1 MKNSHSKILVTG
13 GAGYIG
19 SHLVR
24 QLGEAGEEVIILD
37 NLYSGYAE
45 SIMYGQLVQGSIH
58 DKNLVTQL
66 LNEFQIKEVIHLAA
80 HTIVPESL
88 ENPLKYY
95 VNNVAGTMEL
105 LACCQSANV
114 ERFIFSS
121 TAAVYGIPQVSV
133 VSESLNCQPIHP
145 YGKSKLMCEE
155 ILHDAARVS
164 ALKTVN
170 LRYFNVAGAAP
181 NAQMGHR
188 NAKSTLLIN
197 VAIQAALGKRSH
209 VEIYGRDYPTA
220 DGTCM
225 RDYIHVEDIA
235 SAHLCALDYLR
246 QGGDSTTL
254 NCGYGKAY
262 SVLEILEAVKKIS
275 GKDFQIK
282 NEMRRAGD
290 PVSVIADTTK
300 IHQTLK
306 WQPNYNDLETI
317 IKTSLEW
324 EKKCP

>member
-1 MKNSHSKILVTG
+1 MKNHHSKILVTG

-24 QLGEAGEEVIILD
+24 QLGEAGEDVIILD

-45 SIMYGQLVQGSIH
+45 ALAYGQLVVGSIH
-58 DKNLVTQL
+58 DKNLLMKL
-66 LNEFQIKEVIHLAA
+66 LEAYEIKEVIHLAA

-95 VNNVAGTMEL
+95 TNNVVGTMEL
-105 LACCQSANV
+105 LACCQLAKV

-121 TAAVYGIPQVSV
+121 TAAVYGIPSVPV

-155 ILHDAARVS
+155 ILRDTARVS
-164 ALKTVN
+164 NLKYIN

-181 NAQMGHR
+181 SAQMGLR
-188 NAKSTLLIN
+188 NANTTLLVN

-209 VEIYGRDYPTA
+209 VEVYGNDYPTP
-220 DGTCM
+220 DGTCV

-235 SAHLCALDYLR
+235 SAHLSALDYLR
-246 QGGDSTTL
+246 QGEDSTTL
-254 NCGYGKAY
+254 NCGYGKGY